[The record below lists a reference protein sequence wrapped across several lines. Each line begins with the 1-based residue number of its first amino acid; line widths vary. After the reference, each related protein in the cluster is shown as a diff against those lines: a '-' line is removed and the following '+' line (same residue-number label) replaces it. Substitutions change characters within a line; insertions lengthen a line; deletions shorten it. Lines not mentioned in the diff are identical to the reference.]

1 MQKSENSAKYGW
13 FSLKNQHSMLKIGIC
28 EKSRKTQKLFAR
40 LSDLAHFRICW
51 SLQSLEQK
59 YLLNF
64 WNFYF
69 SAKNQRFSAKIG
81 QNQIFWPKI
90 RDFSLKN
97 KNFKNLKDI
106 FVFKGIRPYF
116 SDLFNFSTVAKRS
129 SSSSIR
135 YIMCYILKST
145 VLDLFKQTWV

>member
-1 MQKSENSAKYGW
+1 
-13 FSLKNQHSMLKIGIC
+13 MLKIAIC

-40 LSDLAHFRICW
+40 LSNLAHFRICL

-59 YLLNF
+59 YLLNC

-81 QNQIFWPKI
+81 QNQLFWPKI

-106 FVFKGIRPYF
+106 FVLMIVKTNISENEPNRTIWQRVFAFFVIFHKSRFSASDADFLVKIIRISLNFHFFAFTSIIFK
-116 SDLFNFSTVAKRS
+116 
-129 SSSSIR
+129 SIH
-135 YIMCYILKST
+135 
-145 VLDLFKQTWV
+145 